1 MKLISPFELNTRVEI
16 WSFSSGTPVRISI
29 RVMRRSKTAF
39 PGKHRRLL
47 TEEVYL
53 ASQMRTPR
61 MHVGVRKRILP

>member
-1 MKLISPFELNTRVEI
+1 
-16 WSFSSGTPVRISI
+16 
-29 RVMRRSKTAF
+29 MRRSKTAF